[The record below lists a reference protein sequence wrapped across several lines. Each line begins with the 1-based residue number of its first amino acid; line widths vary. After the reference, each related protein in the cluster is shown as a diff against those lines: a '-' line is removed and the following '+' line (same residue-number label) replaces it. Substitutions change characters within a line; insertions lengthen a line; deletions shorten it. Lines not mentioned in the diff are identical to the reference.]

1 MRQARQVRGFAPDRV
16 AGIGVDTT
24 GSTPLPVDAKGWPL
38 ALTKRFAR
46 HPALSPDGTKLA
58 FSYQGNIW
66 TVAADGGTATQ
77 PMAAGTATP
86 GAAGAASASS
96 ASGTVASGGASGSAP
111 ARGSVATPAD
121 DELLRCPACGIAN
134 AASRTFCQTCGAKL
148 TPAAPVPGAPS
159 GARPGLS
166 SSFAPPAKRGL
177 PGWIIAVVVLGVLVG
192 VGAVVGS
199 QLLKGAGPTSN
210 ASVAPSS
217 SGSVTASPSAGV
229 PAASGASAAPGTSGQ
244 PAGPTPSAIA
254 AKPLKL
260 TGASASSILGGN
272 TAEYGPQLAIDGKPK
287 TSWQEGSAT
296 EKGEWIEVGFAPS
309 TITGISIRNGFG
321 ASTALFKANLRLKNV
336 LVSVDGGAP
345 QAVLLKDTSGAQK
358 IALATA
364 TGATTL
370 RITIVDT
377 YPSVKTAVSG
387 SPFKDAALSEISVLG
402 VAAP

>member
-1 MRQARQVRGFAPDRV
+1 MTGPTMLCSRCGFANVPGDQFC
-16 AGIGVDTT
+16 
-24 GSTPLPVDAKGWPL
+24 GSCGAFLEWEGAPV
-38 ALTKRFAR
+38 
-46 HPALSPDGTKLA
+46 
-58 FSYQGNIW
+58 
-66 TVAADGGTATQ
+66 DGGTATQ

-96 ASGTVASGGASGSAP
+96 ASGTVASGGASGSARAHGP
-111 ARGSVATPAD
+111 VATPAD

-148 TPAAPVPGAPS
+148 TPAARVATRSRDEIAAAVVAAPIAGPPPPVPGAPS
-159 GARPGLS
+159 GARPGPS
-166 SSFAPPAKRGL
+166 SSFDPPAKRGL

-210 ASVAPSS
+210 ASAAPSS
-217 SGSVTASPSAGV
+217 SGSVMASPSAGV

-370 RITIVDT
+370 RSTIVDT
-377 YPSVKTAVSG
+377 YPSIKTAVSG